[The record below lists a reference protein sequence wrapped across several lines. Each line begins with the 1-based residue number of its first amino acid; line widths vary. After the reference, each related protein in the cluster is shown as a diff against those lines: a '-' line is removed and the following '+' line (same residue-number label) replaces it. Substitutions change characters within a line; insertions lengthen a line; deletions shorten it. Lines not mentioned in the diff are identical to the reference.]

1 MLDTLVTNN
10 VGLKLDSALGIIE
23 GLVFRVKL
31 DFDRG
36 KQLGGEVNAAGA
48 GANVGSMEGRLTD
61 EILVG
66 VFEGFKVGE

>member
-23 GLVFRVKL
+23 GLVFRV
-31 DFDRG
+31 

-66 VFEGFKVGE
+66 VLEGLKVGE